1 VFLPLSCIKDV
12 VNQGRNGISA
22 EKGETGDRIVRRIEV
37 FSVVCMFSLLSVVPY
52 AAHEHNWNADTLTDG
67 FFGLND
73 ALEDS
78 GIEVG
83 FCLTSI
89 YQRNTKGGLS
99 TNNRKGEFSGSY
111 DLELTF
117 DMERLLGMPGSFYMH
132 GEGGWTDSEGID
144 GTSVGSVFGVNA
156 DAIGNRSLDIVE
168 LFYGVPLGEQFT
180 LAVGKIDFT
189 GFFDASAYAND
200 ETAQFLNGS
209 LVNNPAIPFP
219 DYSLGVILTYNLS
232 DDWYLMAGAADAQAD
247 GRETGF
253 NTAFHD
259 EDYFFYIAETGV
271 TGQLDSENGSLEGTY
286 RVGLWYDP
294 QPKAHSDSS
303 KEYRDD
309 LGFYISC
316 DQKLINESDDPEDTQ
331 GLGGFFRYGYAPSK
345 TNDISCFYS
354 FGLQYQGLFK
364 GRDDDVLG
372 LGYAHGSFSDQ
383 VTQWMAISP
392 SVQYVANPGGNSS
405 VSDAVVVGVRA
416 QIAF

>member
-1 VFLPLSCIKDV
+1 M
-12 VNQGRNGISA
+12 
-22 EKGETGDRIVRRIEV
+22 RRIEV

-180 LAVGKIDFT
+180 LTVGKIDFT

-219 DYSLGVILTYNLS
+219 DYSST
-232 DDWYLMAGAADAQAD
+232 
-247 GRETGF
+247 
-253 NTAFHD
+253 
-259 EDYFFYIAETGV
+259 
-271 TGQLDSENGSLEGTY
+271 
-286 RVGLWYDP
+286 
-294 QPKAHSDSS
+294 
-303 KEYRDD
+303 
-309 LGFYISC
+309 
-316 DQKLINESDDPEDTQ
+316 
-331 GLGGFFRYGYAPSK
+331 
-345 TNDISCFYS
+345 
-354 FGLQYQGLFK
+354 
-364 GRDDDVLG
+364 
-372 LGYAHGSFSDQ
+372 FS
-383 VTQWMAISP
+383 ISP
-392 SVQYVANPGGNSS
+392 KPALPGSWILKTVLLRGHIELACGTILNPKPIQTAVKNIVMTWGSISVATRN
-405 VSDAVVVGVRA
+405 
-416 QIAF
+416 

>member
-1 VFLPLSCIKDV
+1 MKCVKI
-12 VNQGRNGISA
+12 
-22 EKGETGDRIVRRIEV
+22 
-37 FSVVCMFSLLSVVPY
+37 FSMVCMFSIISIASY
-52 AAHEHNWNADTLTDG
+52 AAHEHDWNADTLTNG
-67 FFGLND
+67 FGGLND

-111 DLELTF
+111 DLEMTADLQ
-117 DMERLLGMPGSFYMH
+117 RLLGIEGVIFIH

-168 LFYGVPLGEQFT
+168 LFYEVPLGDRFT
-180 LAVGKIDFT
+180 LTIGKIDFT
-189 GFFDASAYAND
+189 GYFDASAFAND
-200 ETAQFLNGS
+200 ETAQFLNGA
-209 LVNNPAIPFP
+209 LVNNPSIPFP
-219 DYSLGVILTYNLS
+219 DYSLGIIGTYNLS

-259 EDYFFYIAETGV
+259 EDYFFFIVESGIARQFESETG
-271 TGQLDSENGSLEGTY
+271 SLQGTY

-309 LGFYISC
+309 TGLYISC
-316 DQKLINESDDPEDTQ
+316 DQEFIKENDIPEDKQ

-345 TNDISCFYS
+345 TNDLTNYYS
-354 FGLQYQGLFK
+354 FGAQYQGLID

-372 LGYAHGSFSDQ
+372 LAYAHGDFSDKADATYTEDYESAAELYYSAQ
-383 VTQWMAISP
+383 ITPWMTLSP
-392 SVQYVANPGGNSS
+392 SVQYITNPGGNED
-405 VSDAVVVGVRA
+405 VSDAVVCGVRA
-416 QIAF
+416 LIVF